1 MSIIKT
7 FEGWRDQ
14 ARIQIVYT
22 TRKHGSTALES
33 NTNKSSKCA
42 LTVLDD
48 EDDDDDDDDGD
59 PAAPGL
65 EQYYCATESY
75 PWGSSEKAG
84 NAGSFCSLGSF

>member
-1 MSIIKT
+1 MSILKT

-48 EDDDDDDDDGD
+48 EDDDD

-65 EQYYCATESY
+65 EQYSCATESY
-75 PWGSSEKAG
+75 PWGSSEMAG
-84 NAGSFCSLGSF
+84 NAGSF